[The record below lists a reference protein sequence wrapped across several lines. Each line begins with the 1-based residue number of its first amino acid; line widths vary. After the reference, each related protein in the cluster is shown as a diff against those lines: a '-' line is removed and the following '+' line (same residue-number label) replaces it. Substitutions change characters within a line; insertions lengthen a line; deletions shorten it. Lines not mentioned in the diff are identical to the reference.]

1 MIGSYSRLQRSFN
14 KLNRSN
20 ISGAVVELYA
30 HEERVA
36 NTLGIEVEQI
46 MDNEKRVDSF
56 TARIMELEEKEKKD
70 KKKEEE

>member
-14 KLNRSN
+14 RLKRDD

-36 NTLGIEVEQI
+36 NNLGIEVEQI
-46 MDNEKRVDSF
+46 MDNEKKVDSF
-56 TARIMELEEKEKKD
+56 TAKIMELEAETTNK
-70 KKKEEE
+70 